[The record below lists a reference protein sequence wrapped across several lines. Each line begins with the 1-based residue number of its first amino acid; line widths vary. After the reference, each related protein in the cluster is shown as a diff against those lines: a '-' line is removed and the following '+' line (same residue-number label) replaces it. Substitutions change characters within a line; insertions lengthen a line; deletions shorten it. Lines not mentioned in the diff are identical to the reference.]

1 VLGEGG
7 KEEVSKNYMYVSP
20 NPVENLFHNILYHA
34 ENFEMRTGYKPTI
47 FITPDLFNSLAV
59 NYKHDLIS
67 FTCAKDEPNT
77 FCGYPIEQIR
87 SNKSGVSIGY
97 KILDEELIEEER

>member
-1 VLGEGG
+1 M
-7 KEEVSKNYMYVSP
+7 SKNYKYVSP
-20 NPVENLFHNILYHA
+20 NPVENLFHNILFHV

-59 NYKHDLIS
+59 NYRYDLR
-67 FTCAKDEPNT
+67 FTAAKDEPDT

-97 KILDEELIEEER
+97 KILEEEPAERER

>member
-1 VLGEGG
+1 MN
-7 KEEVSKNYMYVSP
+7 KNYMYVSP
-20 NPVENLFHNILYHA
+20 SQIENLFHNILYHV
-34 ENFEMRTGYKPTI
+34 ENFEMRTGFKPTI

-59 NYKHDLIS
+59 NYKYELRFS
-67 FTCAKDEPNT
+67 AAKDEPDT

-97 KILDEELIEEER
+97 KILDEEPAERER

>member
-1 VLGEGG
+1 MN
-7 KEEVSKNYMYVSP
+7 KNYMYVSP

-59 NYKHDLIS
+59 NYKYDLR
-67 FTCAKDEPNT
+67 FTVTKDKPDT

-97 KILDEELIEEER
+97 KILEEDESDAERFR

>member
-1 VLGEGG
+1 M
-7 KEEVSKNYMYVSP
+7 SKNYMYVSP

-34 ENFEMRTGYKPTI
+34 EKFEMTFGCRPTI
-47 FITPDLFNSLAV
+47 FITPDLFNSLAKT
-59 NYKHDLIS
+59 YRSELA
-67 FTCAKDEPNT
+67 FTAARDEPDM

-97 KILDEELIEEER
+97 KILEEDPNNEVYR

>member
-1 VLGEGG
+1 MG
-7 KEEVSKNYMYVSP
+7 KNYMYVSP

-47 FITPDLFNSLAV
+47 FITPDLFNSIAL
-59 NYKHDLIS
+59 NFKHDLI
-67 FTCAKDEPNT
+67 FTAARDQPDT
-77 FCGYPIEQIR
+77 LCGYPIEQIR

-97 KILDEELIEEER
+97 KILEEDDSDEWHFR

>member
-1 VLGEGG
+1 MG
-7 KEEVSKNYMYVSP
+7 KNYMYVSP
-20 NPVENLFHNILYHA
+20 DPVENLFHNILYHA
-34 ENFEMRTGYKPTI
+34 ENFEMRTGYKTTI

-59 NYKHDLIS
+59 NYKYDLI
-67 FTCAKDEPNT
+67 FTAAKDEPDT

-97 KILDEELIEEER
+97 KILEEDNTHEWSFR

>member
-1 VLGEGG
+1 ME
-7 KEEVSKNYMYVSP
+7 KKKNYMYVSP

-59 NYKHDLIS
+59 NYKYDLR
-67 FTCAKDEPNT
+67 FMAAKDEPDT

-97 KILDEELIEEER
+97 EILEEDNSDEWRFR

>member
-1 VLGEGG
+1 M
-7 KEEVSKNYMYVSP
+7 SKNYMYVSS

-34 ENFEMRTGYKPTI
+34 ENFEMRTGLKPTI
-47 FITPDLFNSLAV
+47 FITPDLFNSIAH
-59 NYKHDLIS
+59 NYKYDLT
-67 FTCAKDEPNT
+67 FTIAKDQPDL

-97 KILDEELIEEER
+97 KILGEELDGTY

>member
-1 VLGEGG
+1 
-7 KEEVSKNYMYVSP
+7 MYVSP

-34 ENFEMRTGYKPTI
+34 ENFEMRTGCKPTI

-59 NYKHDLIS
+59 NYRYELR
-67 FTCAKDEPNT
+67 FTAAKDEPDT

-97 KILDEELIEEER
+97 KILDKELAERER

>member
-1 VLGEGG
+1 MS
-7 KEEVSKNYMYVSP
+7 KKNYMYVSP
-20 NPVENLFHNILYHA
+20 NPIENLVHNILYHA
-34 ENFEMRTGYKPTI
+34 ENFEMRIGYKPTI

-59 NYKHDLIS
+59 NYKYDLR
-67 FTCAKDEPNT
+67 FTVAKYEPDT